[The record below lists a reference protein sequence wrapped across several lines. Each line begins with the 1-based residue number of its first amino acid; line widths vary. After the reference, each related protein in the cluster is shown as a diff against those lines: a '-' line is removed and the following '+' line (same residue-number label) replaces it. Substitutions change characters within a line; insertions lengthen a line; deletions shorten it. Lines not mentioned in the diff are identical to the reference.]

1 MLGMQRFISELRRRA
16 VFRTAGLYV
25 GLCWIAI
32 EASSIILPAFDAPEW
47 TMRAIIVA
55 AVVGFPITVVLA
67 WVYEITDKGIIVQD
81 EATDTVV
88 IPFGDRRM
96 DFVVIGVLS
105 VALVF
110 AVYLN
115 LTTTSG
121 PAEQPDPVSVL
132 IADFRNTTGDPI
144 FDGTLEQT
152 FGIGIEGA
160 SFVTAFNRTSAQ
172 KQAERLRPQGGLDE
186 EGARLVA
193 VREGI
198 ELVITGEISEANG
211 RYEFSVRAIEPVDGA
226 AIATVRKSAKDKAS
240 VLTAVTE
247 VTNEIREVL
256 GDTDVDEDMQRI
268 VETFTAGTLQA
279 AHDYT
284 KAQAVAK
291 DGDYEQAIALYQS
304 ALESDPKF
312 GRAYSGWAVAA
323 HHLGRSAEAEEVW
336 DKALSL
342 METMT
347 ERERYRTLG
356 TYYMVISGNF
366 QKAIESFQALVDRF
380 PADGAGHNNLAV
392 SYFSILDFRNAMET
406 GKRVLDIY
414 PNNLFYKQ
422 NAALYAMYAGDFDTA
437 EEQAREVI
445 EADDSRYYARLPIA
459 IAALSRNDLDA
470 AAAAYE
476 EMARVGAHGAS
487 HGNLG
492 LADLEIYRGDFDK
505 AKALLREGIA
515 ADLEAGNERAASTKY
530 TALAEAHILDDDPEE
545 AAIEA
550 IASALDISGGLS
562 QKVTAALHYVT
573 LGRTEPASAI
583 AEELA
588 SGLQPQNRAYGAM
601 IRGVIASMD
610 GRHAEALDGL
620 KAATQLSDSWLLRF
634 ELGKAYLRA
643 GAFAEALDEFSR
655 CAQRR
660 GEASAVFL
668 DDLPTWRYVADLP
681 YWRARAQQEIGMS
694 HAARESYRVY
704 LTLRTEGPL
713 ARDARERMTML

>member
-1 MLGMQRFISELRRRA
+1 MQRFIRELRRRA
-16 VFRTAGLYV
+16 VFRTAGLYI
-25 GLCWIAI
+25 GICWIAI
-32 EASSIILPAFDAPEW
+32 EAASVVLPAFDAPDW
-47 TMRAIIVA
+47 VMRAIIVA
-55 AVVGFPITVVLA
+55 AVVGFPIMLVLS
-67 WVYEITDKGIIVQD
+67 WVYEITDRGIIVHE

-88 IPFGDRRM
+88 IPFGGRRT

-105 VALVF
+105 VALIF
-110 AVYLN
+110 SVYLN
-115 LTTTSG
+115 VTSESG

-132 IADFRNTTGDPI
+132 IADFSNTTGDSI

-160 SFVTAFNRTSAQ
+160 SFVSAFNRTSAR
-172 KQAERLRPQGGLDE
+172 KQVERLRPEGKLDE

-198 ELVITGEISEANG
+198 ELVIIGEISEDNG
-211 RYEFSVRAIEPVDGA
+211 RYEFAVRAIEPVDGEA
-226 AIATVRKSAKDKAS
+226 VATVRKTARDKAD

-247 VTNEIREVL
+247 VTNEIREEL
-256 GDTDVDEDMQRI
+256 GDTNVGEDMHRI

-284 KAQAVAK
+284 RAQDVAR
-291 DGDYEQAIALYQS
+291 DGDYEQAIALYKS

-336 DKALSL
+336 EKALSL

-366 QKAIESFQALVDRF
+366 QKAIESFQALVDKF

-392 SYFSILDFRNAMET
+392 SYFSTLDFKSAMEQ
-406 GKRVLDIY
+406 GQSVLKIY
-414 PNNLFYKQ
+414 PENLFYKQ
-422 NAALYAMYAGDFDTA
+422 NAALYAMYAGDFDAA
-437 EEQAREVI
+437 EDQAREVI
-445 EADDSRYYARLPIA
+445 DADESRYYARLPIA

-470 AAAAYE
+470 AQAAYE
-476 EMARVGAHGAS
+476 EMIRAGEHGAS

-492 LADLEIYRGDFDK
+492 LADLEIYRGNFD
-505 AKALLREGIA
+505 AAIALLQRGIS
-515 ADLEAGNERAASTKY
+515 ADMENGNERAASTKY
-530 TALAEAHILDDDPEE
+530 MALAEAHILNDDPEATTLE
-545 AAIEA
+545 AIEA
-550 IASALDISGGLS
+550 ALGISSGLS
-562 QKVTAALHYVT
+562 QKVTAALHY
-573 LGRTEPASAI
+573 LAIGQPNPAKAI
-583 AEELA
+583 ADELA
-588 SGLQPQNRAYGAM
+588 AGLQPQNRAYGAM
-601 IRGVIASMD
+601 IQGIIASLD
-610 GRHAEALDGL
+610 GRHAEALDAL
-620 KAATQLSDSWLLRF
+620 TAATQLSDFWLIRF
-634 ELGKAYLRA
+634 KLGKAYLRA
-643 GAFAEALDEFSR
+643 DAFAEALDEFSR
-655 CAQRR
+655 CDKRR

-704 LTLRTEGPL
+704 LALRAEGPL
-713 ARDARERMTML
+713 ARDARERMASL